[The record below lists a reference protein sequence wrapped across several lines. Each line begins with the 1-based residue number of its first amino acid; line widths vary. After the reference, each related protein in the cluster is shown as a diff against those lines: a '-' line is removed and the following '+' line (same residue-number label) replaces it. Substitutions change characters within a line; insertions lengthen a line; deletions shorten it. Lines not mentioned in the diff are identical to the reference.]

1 MNMTKD
7 TLQSLWQY
15 LETRRGKESVDAQR
29 ALLALARG
37 EISGEVSTDVIEA
50 IIQQVG
56 TRESGEF
63 VSPKM
68 ISQFMADLASMTQ
81 PKSVLDPVCGSG
93 GMLRQVISI
102 HKPDNAEGIEINGG
116 NYEIAAA
123 LLKDLAAIT
132 LGDALDVMPQLR
144 GSYDLI
150 VADPP
155 LGVHVQPAKLP
166 SPLKSYGLRD
176 LAQNITIYACK
187 RIAPKG
193 VVSIIMSPA
202 ALNHK
207 SFINAVHGAG
217 CRIRAVLHVPPG
229 IRLNT
234 QISSQLLVID
244 HGAQGEVFVGQLS
257 DDPDHSKRLL
267 QNFKRHKS
275 DKHPSLGRTLPLDNF
290 IGFEALEAEHLLLQR
305 VRNTSLLPIP
315 FTELVKEE
323 SRKERDSLEHTANGI
338 PDNTVLLPQS
348 GIRLKSDVFNIP
360 SRDRTLT
367 CFTLNERK
375 VHASYFIR
383 WIESDLGQLA
393 LQAAGAN
400 SLVGMPRIT
409 KKALERLTCHIP
421 SIEDQNSILEALRH
435 LERLR
440 NEAKEIEAQCWTGH
454 HSSDDILQHA
464 QTINHEDRY
473 EDWLATLPYP
483 LASILWRHRVSGD
496 DPRIRFGVLLHFF
509 EALAEFLATIHL
521 SAFMSHAAVWHESHG
536 ELLKALS
543 AQNLNL
549 ERATFGTWKVV
560 VEKISKTTRGML
572 EKTDDASVAT
582 ALYAV
587 NSTAWLNKLCAPEIT
602 QVLARANGIRNTH
615 SGHGGAMGKSQ
626 AESLENDLRD
636 MVEEVRSVWGRGW
649 NQYEL
654 LLIDRMA
661 FSNGQFTYESPR
673 IMGANSQFE
682 RVSRIAATPMETGQL
697 YLLSEGAPKG
707 LKLLPLVRVMASPS
721 QVANACYF
729 YNRSERDG
737 QRFLSYHFE
746 QESEVCQYFEDT
758 AMILQQLAT
767 PSGNQAAEVD
777 S

>member
-1 MNMTKD
+1 MTKD

-15 LETRRGKESVDAQR
+15 LNTRRRGKEPVDAQR

-37 EISGEVSTDVIEA
+37 DISGEISPDVIEA

-68 ISQFMADLASMTQ
+68 ISQFMADLASMAQ
-81 PKSVLDPVCGSG
+81 PRSVLDPVCGSG
-93 GMLRQVISI
+93 VMLRQVINA
-102 HKPDNAEGIEINGG
+102 HKPCVTEGIELNGESC
-116 NYEIAAA
+116 EIAVA
-123 LLKDLAAIT
+123 LLKGLATIT
-132 LGDALDVMPQLR
+132 HGNALDVMPQLQ
-144 GSYDLI
+144 GAYDLI

-155 LGVHVQPAKLP
+155 LGVHVQTTKLP
-166 SPLKSYGLRD
+166 PSLKGYGLRD
-176 LAQNITIYACK
+176 LAQNIAIDACE
-187 RIAPKG
+187 RLAPEG
-193 VVSIIMSPA
+193 VVAIVMSPA
-202 ALNHK
+202 ALNHQP
-207 SFINAVHGAG
+207 FVAAVHGKG
-217 CRIRAVLHVPPG
+217 CRIRAILHVPPG
-229 IRLNT
+229 TRLNT
-234 QISSQLLVID
+234 QIPSQLLVID
-244 HGAQGEVFVGQLS
+244 HDSQGEIFVGQLS
-257 DDPDHSKRLL
+257 DDPGHSKRLL

-275 DKHPSLGRTLPLDNF
+275 DKHPSLGRTLPLDSF
-290 IGFEALEAEHLLLQR
+290 IGFEALEAGHLLRQR
-305 VRNTSLLPIP
+305 VRNASLMPIP
-315 FTELVKEE
+315 FAELVKEE
-323 SRKERDSLEHTANGI
+323 SRKERDLLEYAAEGI
-338 PDNTVLLPQS
+338 PDNSVLLPQS
-348 GIRLKSDVFNIP
+348 GIRLISDVFKIP
-360 SRDRTLT
+360 LRDRTCT
-367 CFTLNERK
+367 CFTLDESK

-383 WIESDLGQLA
+383 WIESDLGRLA
-393 LQAAGAN
+393 LQAVGAN
-400 SLVGMPRIT
+400 SLVGVPRIT
-409 KKALERLTCHIP
+409 KKVLERLICYMP

-440 NEAKEIEAQCWTGH
+440 NEANEIESQCWTGH
-454 HSSDDILQHA
+454 RASEDILQHA
-464 QTINHEDRY
+464 KTVNHEDRY

-509 EALAEFLATIHL
+509 EALAAFLATIHL
-521 SAFMSHAAVWHESHG
+521 SALESHSAVWHETHG

-543 AQNLNL
+543 AQGLTL

-560 VEKISKTTRGML
+560 VEKLGKMTREML
-572 EKTDDASVAT
+572 DKADDASVAT

-587 NSTAWLNKLCAPEIT
+587 NSTSWLNKLCAPEIT
-602 QVLARANGIRNTH
+602 RVIARANGTRNTH

-654 LLIDRMA
+654 LLIDRMT
-661 FSNGQFTYESPR
+661 FSEGQFTYKSPR

-682 RVSRIAATPMETGQL
+682 RVSRVTIIPMETGQL
-697 YLLSEGAPKG
+697 YLLSEGASKG
-707 LKLLPLVRVMASPS
+707 LRLLPLVRVMASPS

-737 QRFLSYHFE
+737 QRFVSYHFE
-746 QESEVCQYFEDT
+746 QESEVCQHFEDT
-758 AMILQQLAT
+758 AKLLHQLAT
-767 PSGNQAAEVD
+767 PPRNLSAEEN